1 MATTLNPSEISELIR
16 ERIERFKLTAET
28 RNEGT
33 LTSVSD
39 GIVRIHGL
47 NDVMAGEM
55 IELPGDTFALALNL
69 ERDSVGAVVLGDYE
83 HLSEGDIARTTGRIL
98 EVPAGPELL
107 GRVVDALGR
116 PIDGRG
122 PVNAQTTSPVE
133 KVAPGVIWRQS
144 VSQPVQTGYKSVD
157 SMIPIGRGQR
167 ELIIGDRQTGKSAL
181 AIDTI
186 INQRGTGV
194 KCIYVAIGQKQSSI
208 AGVVRKL
215 EEYGALEHTI
225 VVAASASDS
234 ATMQYI
240 APYAGCAM
248 GEYFRD
254 RGEDALIIY
263 DDLTK
268 QAWAYRQISLLLR
281 RPPGREAYPG
291 DVFYLHSRLLE
302 RAARVNADYVE
313 RETRGEVK
321 GRTGSLTALPIIETQ
336 AGDVSAFVPTNVI
349 SITDGQIFLETDLFN
364 AGIRPAV
371 NAGISVSRVGGAAQT
386 RIVKKLSG
394 GVKLALAQYRELAA
408 FAQFASDLDET
419 TRKQLER
426 GQRVTELM
434 KQKQYSPLTIA
445 QMAISLYAAEKG
457 YLDDLPIAQIL
468 SFEHALHQFM
478 DANHG
483 ALMNKIVETG
493 DWNDEIEGTFRKAL
507 DEFKK
512 TGSW

>member
-1 MATTLNPSEISELIR
+1 
-16 ERIERFKLTAET
+16 
-28 RNEGT
+28 
-33 LTSVSD
+33 
-39 GIVRIHGL
+39 
-47 NDVMAGEM
+47 
-55 IELPGDTFALALNL
+55 
-69 ERDSVGAVVLGDYE
+69 
-83 HLSEGDIARTTGRIL
+83 
-98 EVPAGPELL
+98 
-107 GRVVDALGR
+107 
-116 PIDGRG
+116 
-122 PVNAQTTSPVE
+122 
-133 KVAPGVIWRQS
+133 
-144 VSQPVQTGYKSVD
+144 
-157 SMIPIGRGQR
+157 
-167 ELIIGDRQTGKSAL
+167 
-181 AIDTI
+181 
-186 INQRGTGV
+186 V

-208 AGVVRKL
+208 ANVVRKL
-215 EEYGALEHTI
+215 EEHDALAHTI
-225 VVAASASDS
+225 IVAASASES

-254 RGEDALIIY
+254 HGEDALIIY

-302 RAARVNADYVE
+302 RAARVNAEWVE
-313 RETRGEVK
+313 KETNGEVK
-321 GRTGSLTALPIIETQ
+321 GKTGSLTALPIIETQ

-386 RIVKKLSG
+386 KIIKKLSG

-408 FAQFASDLDET
+408 FAQFASDLDAA
-419 TRKQLER
+419 TRAQLER

-434 KQKQYSPLTIA
+434 KQKQYSPLSIA
-445 QMAISLYAAEKG
+445 QLAVSLYAAEKG
-457 YLDDLPIAQIL
+457 YLDDVPLAQIL
-468 SFEHALHQFM
+468 PFEHALHQFM
-478 DANHG
+478 QANHG
-483 ALMNKIVETG
+483 DLMKKIVDSG
-493 DWNDEIEGTFRKAL
+493 DWNADIEGTFKSAL